1 MAAGITL
8 WVRAGDAAS
17 GDALRFLKSNGYAAD
32 AVRDLDREPPT
43 EAERAALAK
52 GGLDPAALKA
62 PVLLTPR
69 GAVMGFRERRW
80 RDFLDIGK
88 GRS

>member
-1 MAAGITL
+1 MGSGITL

-17 GDALRFLKSNGYAAD
+17 ADAQRFLRAHGYGVD
-32 AVRDLDREPPT
+32 RVRDLDADPPT

-52 GGLDPAALKA
+52 GGVDPAAVRP

-69 GAVMGFRERRW
+69 GALAGFRERKW
-80 RDFLDIGK
+80 REFLDIGK
-88 GRS
+88 GRN

>member
-1 MAAGITL
+1 MASGITL

-17 GDALRFLKSNGYAAD
+17 ADALAFLRTHKYAAD
-32 AVRDLDREPPT
+32 RVRDLEREPPT
-43 EAERAALAK
+43 PDELARLAK
-52 GGLDPAALKA
+52 GGLDPAALRP

-80 RDFLDIGK
+80 REFLDIGK
-88 GRS
+88 GRD